1 MRVTVTELQGNRQGE
16 LVVQVQDGYLRQVKL
31 VELNSEKVIGELIK
45 ERMFTV
51 DQIEMINSPK
61 FSKHFFII
69 KRYS

>member
-1 MRVTVTELQGNRQGE
+1 MRVTVTGLQGNRRGE
-16 LVVQVQDGYLRQVKL
+16 LVVQVQDGYLRQIKL

-45 ERMFTV
+45 ERMFAV
-51 DQIEMINSPK
+51 DHIEMINSPK